1 MRFYL
6 VAPLVALIT
15 IYYSITSI
23 IVALLDKSGHRY
35 HRILRRWSRALLWLF
50 GVRTTI
56 RGVEHI
62 DRSRNYVYLANHS
75 SYLDIIALGAT
86 IPDEIRFVF
95 KRELARIPLF
105 GWTLALGPYIL
116 MDRTDPRNAMAS
128 IEVAAKQIREGASVA
143 IFPEGTRTSDG
154 HLAPF
159 KRGGFLLAL
168 KSGVPMVPVAIKG
181 TYQLL
186 NRNDRKVRPGH
197 VEIVIGTPISYEQEL
212 TRPEETAL
220 QNRIHE
226 ELRLMLDN
234 TPTNADSL

>member
-6 VAPLVALIT
+6 VAPFVALIT